1 MFKKGKYLLVITLL
15 VTFLSIIIVNAQ
27 EVPVANSFRFP
38 LEGDWSPLWQDFGK
52 WNNQWNGYHLGEDI
66 GREDADIKNY
76 AVYPMADGVIK
87 FADIVLGY
95 TVIIEHKLPVSD
107 PDGDYVCSIY
117 YHMKRPGEGGI
128 KLTLGEVVS
137 TDSPIGYVS
146 GKWKDHKSLPHL
158 HFGIR
163 KGPYKSGKDPRTGSW
178 YYPGYTTIK
187 INNEVQKNP
196 DDPTHKQILT
206 DWFNPAADKPGFIES
221 HIIQIEQSTIDS
233 SSKNIERDITSI
245 DQQGGCLIL
254 LECTNTPTN
263 DKVNK
268 ITKIIK
274 NHLDGLNIS
283 ESVIRRYGTRRI
295 LIELPRMNIEKRKK
309 IIDFIIKA
317 VQVEILAV
325 ETLGPVI
332 EGDSITQ
339 VPIKEEEIKKK
350 KEKLLIDSSL
360 YRIECSKPIPCFYK
374 GACLPVNVSGPADEL
389 ALMLANPKGEAD
401 IIFISKRALIDNFET
416 IKLRMGEDP
425 FSEGPYT
432 LTVKTVTPEKVI
444 YKTEL
449 WFTVPKDIQ
458 IINGE
463 ITLKYGG
470 WSTYKITKCK
480 FTYKNEGD
488 LPFFFDNVEI
498 LFTLPG
504 RQIFGKLEEKIECSY
519 GSLCVSS
526 GSGELKLC
534 DRDEELDIIF
544 SKSGHLLS
552 WWFSYDGPSD
562 KISVITRLYKND
574 KLFLTLPMKLT
585 IKE

>member
-1 MFKKGKYLLVITLL
+1 MFKKGKYFLVITLL

-27 EVPVANSFRFP
+27 EVHIANSFRFP

-76 AVYPMADGVIK
+76 EVYPMADGVIK
-87 FADIVLGY
+87 FANIVLGY

-107 PDGDYVCSIY
+107 PDGDYVCSVY

-137 TDSPIGYVS
+137 TNSPIGYVS

-163 KGPYKSGKDPRTGSW
+163 KGPYKSGKDPRTGFW

-206 DWFNPAADKPGFIES
+206 NWFNPTADKPGFIES
-221 HIIQIEQSTIDS
+221 HVIQIEQSTVDS
-233 SSKNIERDITSI
+233 SSKNIERDSTSI

-254 LECTNTPTN
+254 LECMNTPTN

-274 NHLDGLNIS
+274 NRLDGLDIL
-283 ESVIRRYGTRRI
+283 ESVIRRYGAKRI

-309 IIDFIIKA
+309 IIDFIIKP
-317 VQVEILAV
+317 VQVKILAV
-325 ETLGPVI
+325 EMLGPVI

-339 VPIKEEEIKKK
+339 VPIKEEEIKTKK
-350 KEKLLIDSSL
+350 GKLLIDSSL
-360 YRIECSKPIPCFYK
+360 YHIECSKPIPHKYFIPPQ
-374 GACLPVNVSGPADEL
+374 ASLRIIVRGPADEL
-389 ALMLANPKGEAD
+389 ALMLTNPEGETD
-401 IIFISKRALIDNFET
+401 IKFISKRSLIDNFET
-416 IKLRMGEDP
+416 VDLKMGEEP

-444 YKTEL
+444 YKRDA
-449 WFTVPKDIQ
+449 WFTSPKNIQ
-458 IINGE
+458 ITDGE
-463 ITLKYGG
+463 ITIARKYGDYRYYVLDG
-470 WSTYKITKCK
+470 SITS
-480 FTYKNEGD
+480 KNEGD
-488 LPFFFDNVEI
+488 LPFFFDHPKIV
-498 LFTLPG
+498 FTTPG
-504 RQIFGKLEEKIECSY
+504 GQMENEELSL
-519 GSLCVSS
+519 GSFIAVP
-526 GSGELKLC
+526 SGEFKF
-534 DRDEELDIIF
+534 DQSTF
-544 SKSGHLLS
+544 GVAG
-552 WWFSYDGPSD
+552 WFWYNGPS
-562 KISVITRLYKND
+562 KMINATLRLHKND
-574 KLFLTLPMKLT
+574 KVVLTLPLKLT
-585 IKE
+585 IEE